1 MKNTLR
7 NYILNFLIII
17 ILTIGAL
24 WFALKDNSEEVFQ
37 LISNMKW
44 YWLMLILA
52 WGILYSIVAGGVLSL
67 FGKQYKKDF
76 TFRQGVENGLVG
88 SFFSGITPS
97 ATGGQ
102 FAQAYIFKKQGI
114 KLSDAASLLWSDFIV
129 YQTTMMAYVSIL
141 FLLRYSYY
149 MSLIGPFLLMILVG
163 YMINLG
169 VIGILWTMALFP
181 RIYQTFSSLAVRLL
195 AKLHI
200 VKDMDK
206 TLNSW
211 SHQLQA
217 FTQEIQKL
225 KNEKKLIVKT
235 VCINILRLT
244 LLYALPFVIARAI
257 GIPLPLHKLLDVIA
271 LSSFVSM
278 ANAFIPIPG
287 ASGGT
292 EAVFVLLFSA
302 MGGGTQASSIM
313 ILWRASTYH
322 LVMLIGAGVFI
333 WCRHH
338 YSKKTA
344 DRMRKQED
352 IL

>member
-1 MKNTLR
+1 MVGFYR
-7 NYILNFLIII
+7 VS
-17 ILTIGAL
+17 
-24 WFALKDNSEEVFQ
+24 DDDD
-37 LISNMKW
+37 
-44 YWLMLILA
+44 
-52 WGILYSIVAGGVLSL
+52 GVCQHFVSASL
-67 FGKQYKKDF
+67 FVLYVLDRSVF
-76 TFRQGVENGLVG
+76 AYDLSGLYDQ
-88 SFFSGITPS
+88 SG
-97 ATGGQ
+97 G
-102 FAQAYIFKKQGI
+102 Y
-114 KLSDAASLLWSDFIV
+114 
-129 YQTTMMAYVSIL
+129 
-141 FLLRYSYY
+141 RH
-149 MSLIGPFLLMILVG
+149 LVDDG
-163 YMINLG
+163 
-169 VIGILWTMALFP
+169 
-181 RIYQTFSSLAVRLL
+181 YQTFSSLAVRLL

-302 MGGGTQASSIM
+302 MVGGTQASSIM